1 MKVDFLNETIT
12 INDDSVFMILLG
24 NCTQQER
31 NIYQMLCDNF
41 ESLSDQNFNI
51 QSIVNELVDEDS
63 YDADKALAIMRWKI
77 ASGAIPRA
85 KALSLIPQGPATK
98 ELTDSIRYELARF
111 GQVQDVKSFIK
122 KESSPKGRF
131 QKELLD
137 EKRSWSDKEVS
148 EESRQALLIRLN
160 EAAQKFGCQVELERR
175 RGDIR
180 PILITPNQ
188 RTFTL

>member
-24 NCTQQER
+24 KCTQQER
-31 NIYQMLCDNF
+31 NIYHMLCDNF
-41 ESLSDQNFNI
+41 ESLNDQNFNI

-63 YDADKALAIMRWKI
+63 YDADKALDIIRWKI
-77 ASGAIPRA
+77 ASGAVPRA

-98 ELTDSIRYELARF
+98 ELTDSIKYEFARF

-137 EKRSWSDKEVS
+137 EKRSWSDKDVS
-148 EESRQALLIRLN
+148 EESRQALLTRLN
-160 EAAQKFGCQVELERR
+160 DAAQKFGCHVELERR